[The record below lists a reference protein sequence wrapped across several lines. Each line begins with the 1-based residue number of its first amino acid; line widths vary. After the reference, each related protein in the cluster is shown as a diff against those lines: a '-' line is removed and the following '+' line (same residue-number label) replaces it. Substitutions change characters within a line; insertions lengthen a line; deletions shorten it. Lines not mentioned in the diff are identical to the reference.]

1 MPQIFEVGG
10 KVRDEL
16 LGINSKDADFSFVLT
31 PAEAQDKTI
40 HQAFQFMKDWMLE
53 AGFRIFLETEDCL
66 TIRAKFPAPHQAL
79 VADFVLARRELN
91 YVPGTRK
98 PIVIPGTL
106 EDDLQRR
113 DFTVNAL
120 AKSAAGELIDLFN
133 GQADLESKVLR
144 TPLAPMVT
152 LADDPLRALRAVRFA
167 VKLGFHLAPDLE
179 DALHNPELPDLMA
192 TVSTDRVRE
201 ELAKAMKVNTWD
213 MLKLLNRL
221 PEPLVKNWL
230 ERPGMWLMPTTRH

>member
-16 LGINSKDADFSFVLT
+16 LGIKSKDADFSFVLT

-40 HQAFQFMKDWMLE
+40 REAFQFMKDWMLE

-79 VADFVLARRELN
+79 VADFVLARRELD
-91 YVPGTRK
+91 YLPGTRK
-98 PIVIPGTL
+98 PVVVPGTL

-120 AKSAAGELIDLFN
+120 AKSETGELIDLFN
-133 GQADLESKVLR
+133 GQGDLEAKLLR
-144 TPLAPMVT
+144 TPLPPMVT

-167 VKLGFHLAPDLE
+167 VKLDFCLAPDLE

>member
-16 LGINSKDADFSFVLT
+16 LGIQSKDADFSFVLT
-31 PAEAQDKTI
+31 PVEAQDKTI
-40 HQAFQFMKDWMLE
+40 HEAFQFMKDWMLE

-79 VADFVLARRELN
+79 VADFVLARRELD
-91 YVPGTRK
+91 YLPGTRK
-98 PIVIPGTL
+98 PVVIPGTL

-120 AKSAAGELIDLFN
+120 AKSETGELIDLFN
-133 GQADLESKVLR
+133 GQVDLASRVLR
-144 TPLAPMVT
+144 TPLPPMVT

-167 VKLGFHLAPDLE
+167 IKLGFRLAPDLE
-179 DALHNPELPDLMA
+179 EALHSPELPDLMA
-192 TVSTDRVRE
+192 TVSTDRIRE

-230 ERPGMWLMPTTRH
+230 ERPGMCLMPTTRH

>member
-16 LGINSKDADFSFVLT
+16 LGIKSKDADFSFVLT
-31 PAEAQDKTI
+31 PAEAQEKTI
-40 HQAFQFMKDWMLE
+40 HAAFQFMKDWMLE

-79 VADFVLARRELN
+79 VADFVLARRELE
-91 YVPGTRK
+91 YLPGTRK
-98 PIVIPGTL
+98 PIVVPGTL

-120 AKSAAGELIDLFN
+120 AKSETGELIDLFN
-133 GQADLESKVLR
+133 GQSDLAARVLK
-144 TPLAPMVT
+144 TPLPPMVT
-152 LADDPLRALRAVRFA
+152 LSDDPLRALRAVRFA
-167 VKLGFHLAPDLE
+167 VKLGFCLAPDLE
-179 DALHNPELPDLMA
+179 EALHNPELPDLMA
-192 TVSTDRVRE
+192 TVSTDLVRE